1 MENLQA
7 ELRET
12 SNKLKKALTGGSS
25 DAISSAIEDA
35 VELDGYK
42 LVVAELQGLEAATC
56 ATYGIPVHPEGRP
69 ALSLVSSPV

>member
-12 SNKLKKALTGGSS
+12 FNKLKKALTGGSS
-25 DAISSAIEDA
+25 DAISSAIEGA

-42 LVVAELQGLEAATC
+42 LVVAELQGLRLPTC
-56 ATYGIPVHPEGRP
+56 ATSGIPCIRRSP
-69 ALSLVSSPV
+69 ALSLVSSPA